1 MAHVKASGSKAHQGA
16 NVAGKRRG
24 LKVGAGQFV
33 NAGTILVRQVG
44 TKIYPGFNTKP
55 TRNFDIIATLPGTV
69 YFTKVK
75 RARGIRTMVNIKAAD
90 QADK

>member
-16 NVAGKRRG
+16 NVIGKRRG

-33 NAGTILVRQVG
+33 NAGQVLVRQVG
-44 TKIYPGFNTKP
+44 SKFYPGFNVKK
-55 TRNFDIIATLPGTV
+55 TRNFDLIAKVSGTV

-75 RARGIRTMVNIKAAD
+75 RPRGFRTLIHIKES
-90 QADK
+90 KK